1 MLRREDPALLHPLG
15 PVVRKRMICQKPK
28 RLLPI
33 RTKLGVGV
41 TLVAKIAAVEEER
54 KVGVGA
60 AVEEEQQ
67 ALAGRAGREV
77 RVQPL
82 IPIPLS
88 VDALR

>member
-1 MLRREDPALLHPLG
+1 
-15 PVVRKRMICQKPK
+15 MICQKPK

-54 KVGVGA
+54 KVVA
-60 AVEEEQQ
+60 AVEEEEEQVPV
-67 ALAGRAGREV
+67 GRAGREV